1 MNGSH
6 ARTTARPPRVA
17 TAMLALVC
25 VLVLSV
31 CGVGPSVAQTSP
43 DPKPTRGNVAFSAR
57 LAGDATRT
65 RVLIGFETAPDYR
78 LRYLASPPRLV
89 VDLGETAFGFGA
101 DGVEARGLVDA
112 VRYGAS
118 GPARAR
124 IVFALAAPAKVEL
137 AEIQTEEGGNGVRLV
152 LDLAATPE
160 ADFERLAAESDW
172 EGAAKG
178 GRATAHARPKDKPFT
193 VAVDAGHGGI
203 DSGARGVKGSREKE
217 VTLAFAE
224 ALKAALEDIDG
235 IRVVLTRTDDTFISL
250 TGRLRVAHEA
260 AADLIVSLH
269 ADSISVRRLR
279 GATVY
284 TLSDKASDAVAQSLV
299 DQENREEGMIGHTL
313 ESAPAAVAGVLID
326 LARNETRM
334 FSTGLAEKIVSS
346 FEGQVQLINNPHRK
360 AGFRVLQAPDIP
372 AALVEL
378 GYLSNAEDEK
388 LLTDADWRDNTAA
401 LLARSIAAYRD
412 TIVAPTQ

>member
-1 MNGSH
+1 MGRAG
-6 ARTTARPPRVA
+6 ARETARSPRGVITAFALLCALLSSLFAPGPA
-17 TAMLALVC
+17 TAQ
-25 VLVLSV
+25 SV
-31 CGVGPSVAQTSP
+31 GEG
-43 DPKPTRGNVAFSAR
+43 KPARGNVAFSAR
-57 LAGDATRT
+57 LAGDEART
-65 RVLIGFETAPDYR
+65 RILIGFETAPDYR

-89 VDLGETAFGFGA
+89 VDLGETAFGFGS
-101 DGVEARGLVDA
+101 GGIEGRGLVDA

-118 GPARAR
+118 GPGRAR
-124 IVFALAAPAKVEL
+124 VVFALAAPAKVEL

-152 LDLAATPE
+152 LDLAAAPDAE
-160 ADFERLAAESDW
+160 FERLAAESDW

-178 GRATAHARPKDKPFT
+178 GRATAHARAKDKPFT

-224 ALKAALEDIDG
+224 ALKTALEDIDG
-235 IRVVLTRTDDTFISL
+235 VKVVLTRSDDTFISL
-250 TGRLRVAHEA
+250 TGRLRIAHEA
-260 AADLIVSLH
+260 AADLIISLH

-313 ESAPAAVAGVLID
+313 ESAPAAVAGILID

-334 FSTGLAEKIVSS
+334 FSTGLAEKIVAS

-388 LLTDADWRDNTAA
+388 LLTDGDWRDKTAA
-401 LLARSIAAYRD
+401 LLAKSIGAYRD
-412 TIVAPTQ
+412 TIMAQTE